1 LSTNDVDG
9 ATVEGSGRRKDGELF
24 PVSVTVTVDG
34 N

>member
-9 ATVEGSGRRKDGELF
+9 TTVEGSGRRKGGEVF
-24 PVSVTVTVDG
+24 PMPVTVDG